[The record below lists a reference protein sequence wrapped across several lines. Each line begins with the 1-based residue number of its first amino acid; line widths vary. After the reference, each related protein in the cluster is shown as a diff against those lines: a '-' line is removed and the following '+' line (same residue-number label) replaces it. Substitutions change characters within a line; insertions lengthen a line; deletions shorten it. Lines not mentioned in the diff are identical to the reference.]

1 VTVEQHA
8 GEAMINKLFSGV
20 LALTGTLAVAA
31 IFVPARCDVAA
42 QEEPKPKPKIETI
55 QAQAMGQLTA
65 TGKTFNVTVRI
76 ESYSTPEDQKILI
89 DAFTSGGHNALV
101 KALSKMKPR
110 GRVAI
115 TGTIG
120 YQVAYVRS
128 FPTETG
134 RRIRL
139 ITDRPIKFREA
150 YNSGRSTDYDLSA
163 LEINIDNDPKKSDG
177 SLIVAGKFL
186 VDKKTQQITFE
197 SYGSGP
203 WRLVNVM
210 ERD

>member
-1 VTVEQHA
+1 MIKRLVTA
-8 GEAMINKLFSGV
+8 V
-20 LALTGTLAVAA
+20 LTMVGTFAVAV
-31 IFVPARCDVAA
+31 IFVPATCNVAA

-76 ESYSTPEDQKILI
+76 ESYSTPEDQKVLI
-89 DAFTSGGHNALV
+89 DAFTSGGHDALV
-101 KALSKMKPR
+101 KALSKMKGR

-120 YQVAYVRS
+120 YQIAYIRS

-134 RRIRL
+134 RKIRL
-139 ITDRPIKFREA
+139 ITNRPIQFKEA
-150 YNSGRSTDYDLSA
+150 YVGGRTTDYDLSA
-163 LEINIDNDPKKSDG
+163 MEINLDKDPKKSDG
-177 SLIVAGKFL
+177 TLIVAGKFK
-186 VDKKTQQITFE
+186 VEKDGQITFE

-203 WRLVNVM
+203 WRLTNVM
-210 ERD
+210 ER

>member
-1 VTVEQHA
+1 MIKRLVT
-8 GEAMINKLFSGV
+8 GV
-20 LALTGTLAVAA
+20 LTMVGTLAVAV
-31 IFVPARCDVAA
+31 IFVPATCNVAA

-76 ESYSTPEDQKILI
+76 ESYSTPEDQKVLI
-89 DAFTSGGHNALV
+89 DAFTSGGHDALV
-101 KALSKMKPR
+101 KALSKMKGR

-120 YQVAYVRS
+120 YQIAYIRS

-134 RRIRL
+134 RKIRL
-139 ITDRPIKFREA
+139 STNRPIQFKEA
-150 YNSGRSTDYDLSA
+150 YVGGRTTDYDLSA
-163 LEINIDNDPKKSDG
+163 MEINLDKDPKKSDG
-177 SLIVAGKFL
+177 TLIVAGKFK
-186 VDKKTQQITFE
+186 VEKDGQITFE

-203 WRLVNVM
+203 WRLINVM
-210 ERD
+210 ER